1 MCQSSCFGHKFT
13 ISKLY
18 NFPNWFATV
27 FCSLDCVFVRSLLVT
42 LWRQCHDSTMF
53 RISII
58 IFCCLKIRNMS
69 RYRLMQL
76 ILFLTLTFVERKPG
90 CYARSLNI
98 VFHHQEDFVA
108 KGFDD
113 ELEKTQTRKRRAVQ
127 WTRIKLKADND
138 KVITFVDYPGQ
149 HNSIIR
155 KRNGVSLN
163 PDYPYSDLKNSV
175 IGEDKQKGNIRT
187 RVSDLNSAVSSNNA
201 PADQHPAVKNQE
213 ENQETDPYIK
223 PDEEPTFQIVNQLA
237 VKSIELDNSDDGP
250 LKFLWPSIG
259 IICAALVFCCV
270 TWYCCCRKTGDGC
283 CKKTAQGMTQKYV
296 PGMEIHQDGKVTYR
310 EVTDE
315 EKEAVMALADN
326 F

>member
-1 MCQSSCFGHKFT
+1 
-13 ISKLY
+13 
-18 NFPNWFATV
+18 
-27 FCSLDCVFVRSLLVT
+27 
-42 LWRQCHDSTMF
+42 
-53 RISII
+53 
-58 IFCCLKIRNMS
+58 
-69 RYRLMQL
+69 MQL

-113 ELEKTQTRKRRAVQ
+113 EMEKTQTRKRRAVQ
-127 WTRIKLKADND
+127 WTRIKDDND
-138 KVITFVDYPGQ
+138 KEITFVEYPGQ
-149 HNSIIR
+149 PNSIIR

-175 IGEDKQKGNIRT
+175 IGEDKQKGNIR
-187 RVSDLNSAVSSNNA
+187 RGVSDLNSAVSSNK
-201 PADQHPAVKNQE
+201 AVKDQE
-213 ENQETDPYIK
+213 ENQETDPNIK

-237 VKSIELDNSDDGP
+237 VKSIELDDSDDGP

-296 PGMEIHQDGKVTYR
+296 PGMEIHKDGKVTYR

-315 EKEAVMALADN
+315 EKEAVMDLADN